1 MSRSHCS
8 SCSRV
13 VASAACCP
21 AARAASA
28 SSRSAPA
35 CVARAHSACA
45 RPRARFL
52 RRAARALAGA
62 RGRAW
67 GRRRAPAARPRA
79 AQAWALARPDLSL
92 CSQARWRMRFCL
104 IVLAPAMYHD
114 TAKETG
120 VLGGQRA
127 APHQQQPSSLPLV
140 GCGRAGRA
148 CSSPRAGV
156 VTTAARPRRA
166 SHASS
171 EPRPT
176 LAGAAGGSSPSR
188 LRVHGPAVCGVC
200 QSADWRV
207 CSTPATLCAWRPG
220 QRSSPAVCSWPCYLA
235 ACHEG
240 LDCQHS
246 KEWYA
251 QTALVDLPWP
261 GRPRIYVPAGCTSG
275 CNASLHSTN
284 GILPAPVALAYRRP
298 PATEPS
304 RGDHQQ
310 AWQSTGRQ
318 ARRLRR
324 RTRAWRGC
332 PGPPSPGRPAPGR
345 EPGPRAAV
353 GRRAR
358 ARPAPPRPAPA
369 RRRRRAPGAPA

>member
-13 VASAACCP
+13 AASAACCP

-62 RGRAW
+62 GPGGGGGRGPAA
-67 GRRRAPAARPRA
+67 GRGQRRAPPARPRA

-92 CSQARWRMRFCL
+92 ARRRAGGRASASSSWHQKCTM
-104 IVLAPAMYHD
+104 
-114 TAKETG
+114 TAKKIG

-188 LRVHGPAVCGVC
+188 LRVHGPAVCAVC
-200 QSADWRV
+200 QCADWRV
-207 CSTPATLCAWRPG
+207 CSTPATL
-220 QRSSPAVCSWPCYLA
+220 
-235 ACHEG
+235 
-240 LDCQHS
+240 
-246 KEWYA
+246 
-251 QTALVDLPWP
+251 
-261 GRPRIYVPAGCTSG
+261 
-275 CNASLHSTN
+275 
-284 GILPAPVALAYRRP
+284 
-298 PATEPS
+298 
-304 RGDHQQ
+304 
-310 AWQSTGRQ
+310 
-318 ARRLRR
+318 
-324 RTRAWRGC
+324 
-332 PGPPSPGRPAPGR
+332 
-345 EPGPRAAV
+345 
-353 GRRAR
+353 
-358 ARPAPPRPAPA
+358 
-369 RRRRRAPGAPA
+369 

>member
-13 VASAACCP
+13 AASAACCP

-62 RGRAW
+62 GAGGGRARGPPPRPPRPPRGGGPAA
-67 GRRRAPAARPRA
+67 GRGQRRAPAARPRA

-92 CSQARWRMRFCL
+92 ARRRAGGRASASSSWHQKCTM
-104 IVLAPAMYHD
+104 
-114 TAKETG
+114 TAKKIG

-188 LRVHGPAVCGVC
+188 LRVHGPAVCAVC
-200 QSADWRV
+200 QCADWRV
-207 CSTPATLCAWRPG
+207 CSTPATL
-220 QRSSPAVCSWPCYLA
+220 
-235 ACHEG
+235 
-240 LDCQHS
+240 
-246 KEWYA
+246 
-251 QTALVDLPWP
+251 
-261 GRPRIYVPAGCTSG
+261 
-275 CNASLHSTN
+275 
-284 GILPAPVALAYRRP
+284 
-298 PATEPS
+298 
-304 RGDHQQ
+304 
-310 AWQSTGRQ
+310 
-318 ARRLRR
+318 
-324 RTRAWRGC
+324 
-332 PGPPSPGRPAPGR
+332 
-345 EPGPRAAV
+345 
-353 GRRAR
+353 
-358 ARPAPPRPAPA
+358 
-369 RRRRRAPGAPA
+369 

>member
-13 VASAACCP
+13 AASAACCP

-62 RGRAW
+62 GGGGGGAGGAPPRRARGARRSPPGARAAGGGPAA
-67 GRRRAPAARPRA
+67 GRGQRRAPAARPRA

-92 CSQARWRMRFCL
+92 ARRRAGGRASASSSWHQKCTM
-104 IVLAPAMYHD
+104 
-114 TAKETG
+114 TAKKIG

-188 LRVHGPAVCGVC
+188 LRVHGPAVCAVC
-200 QSADWRV
+200 QCADWRV
-207 CSTPATLCAWRPG
+207 CSTPATL
-220 QRSSPAVCSWPCYLA
+220 
-235 ACHEG
+235 
-240 LDCQHS
+240 
-246 KEWYA
+246 
-251 QTALVDLPWP
+251 
-261 GRPRIYVPAGCTSG
+261 
-275 CNASLHSTN
+275 
-284 GILPAPVALAYRRP
+284 
-298 PATEPS
+298 
-304 RGDHQQ
+304 
-310 AWQSTGRQ
+310 
-318 ARRLRR
+318 
-324 RTRAWRGC
+324 
-332 PGPPSPGRPAPGR
+332 
-345 EPGPRAAV
+345 
-353 GRRAR
+353 
-358 ARPAPPRPAPA
+358 
-369 RRRRRAPGAPA
+369 